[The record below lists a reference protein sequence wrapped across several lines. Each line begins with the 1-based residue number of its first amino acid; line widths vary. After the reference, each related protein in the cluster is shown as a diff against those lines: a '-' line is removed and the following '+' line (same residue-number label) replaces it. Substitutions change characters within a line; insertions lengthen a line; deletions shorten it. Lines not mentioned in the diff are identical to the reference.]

1 MCLACHAHE
10 ACPAQGLFG
19 FTLPMLH
26 FQDLRDAFVLVFLGW
41 LSYLLFC
48 RLIFPT
54 SSVTP
59 PREVPA
65 TAITAK
71 PRRVLSAAFLPRR
84 TPIASSCGPVSGK
97 KNRENEPTK
106 VGEEHASAV
115 LEGIRCGRTR
125 GPRLL
130 PPELLEMV
138 LLFVDY
144 QDLSSC
150 QLVSRYWHSVASW
163 LLYGTLLQ
171 VPIGS
176 LEFILSIS
184 SITYGHLVAECDFR
198 HLPITDKHIQMLCEN
213 CPNVQWLDVSGT
225 SVTDSAVEM
234 IVDRLQRLEYLF
246 VNFCEEVTAEIM
258 PVLRRRMRWR
268 GLGLMGIK
276 FRDLDDHLDGLIME
290 NSGLEGL
297 YLSGTSDRSQ
307 GITSRSIRTIAHHT
321 PRLQAFGMGLCD
333 DAGPE
338 EFVEVVKNCPPF
350 QELLLED
357 CIGLNDSVV
366 SILAERH
373 WESLRTVSLS
383 GCRNA
388 TTRGLSFLFQKCQ
401 LLREIYMDTTQLDH
415 EAVKVL
421 VEHCP
426 HVRCLRMG
434 QCPEIEND
442 SIVLALQR
450 LPKLEDL
457 VVGYSDRITDTWI
470 EELAAG
476 TKGCGTQE
484 LTPESIRCDTTISE
498 RSESVQVL
506 SSYDDAAVTTDTTL
520 SLVND
525 RSHLSLKPSAR
536 KFPNLEVLCLNRTVL
551 HSSSI
556 TLIVSL
562 FPNLWKLYL
571 EGCDIGDDGIR
582 ALAATEEVVHEDHI
596 RTESSAG
603 SMIDK
608 RSLSSVV
615 PKLSVLEV
623 LNLCEVTIAQK
634 QTVQVLLST
643 LKTLRVV
650 EIVGCGLPM
659 DDVVSLRQEFSGV
672 DLVFDDD
679 ESLVVLELDD
689 TGDAVG
695 AESEADSEDDADAP
709 ENGDGEM

>member
-1 MCLACHAHE
+1 
-10 ACPAQGLFG
+10 
-19 FTLPMLH
+19 MLH
-26 FQDLRDAFVLVFLGW
+26 FQDLRDPLVLVFLGW

-54 SSVTP
+54 SSVIL

-65 TAITAK
+65 TTITAK
-71 PRRVLSAAFLPRR
+71 PRRVLTAAFLTRR
-84 TPIASSCGPVSGK
+84 TPNASSCGTVSGK
-97 KNRENEPTK
+97 KNRENESTK

-115 LEGIRCGRTR
+115 LEGIGCGRTQ
-125 GPRLL
+125 GPHLL

-171 VPIGS
+171 VPRGS

-198 HLPITDKHIQMLCEN
+198 HLSITDKHIGMLCEN

-258 PVLRRRMRWR
+258 PLLRRRKRWR

-307 GITSRSIRTIAHHT
+307 GITSRSIRTIAYHT

-338 EFVEVVKNCPPF
+338 EFLEVVKNCPPF

-383 GCRNA
+383 GCRNV

-421 VEHCP
+421 VDHCP

-434 QCPEIEND
+434 QCPEIENA

-457 VVGYSDRITDTWI
+457 VVGYSDRITDSWI
-470 EELAAG
+470 EELAAV
-476 TKGCGTQE
+476 TKGCAQE
-484 LTPESIRCDTTISE
+484 LTPENVRCDTAITE
-498 RSESVQVL
+498 RSESVQDL
-506 SSYDDAAVTTDTTL
+506 SSYEAVTTNTTL
-520 SLVND
+520 SSVND
-525 RSHLSLKPSAR
+525 GACLHLQPSAR

-551 HSSSI
+551 HASSI

-571 EGCDIGDDGIR
+571 EGCDIGDDGVT
-582 ALAATEEVVHEDHI
+582 ALAATQEPVHEDHI
-596 RTESSAG
+596 STESNCG
-603 SMIDK
+603 STIDK
-608 RSLSSVV
+608 GSLTSVV

-623 LNLCEVTIAQK
+623 LNLCEVTIGQK
-634 QTVQVLLST
+634 QTVRVLLST

-650 EIVGCGLPM
+650 EIVGCGLPT
-659 DDVVSLRQEFSGV
+659 DDVVSLRQEFPGV

-679 ESLVVLELDD
+679 ESLVVPELDE

-695 AESEADSEDDADAP
+695 GESEADSEDDADAP
-709 ENGDGEM
+709 EDGNGEM